1 MTLMTRDTH
10 DNYNEILYKIA
21 KLFAELQR
29 ILYLCSNNNKEMIIA
44 NTELL
49 DAFVQKHAQ
58 YAGPLNKWVEKV
70 KSTTWQNHSELK
82 QTFPSADYVK
92 NGRYVFNIGG
102 NNYRVIAVVIF
113 IGGVM
118 NIRFVGT
125 HPEYDKIDS
134 STI

>member
-1 MTLMTRDTH
+1 
-10 DNYNEILYKIA
+10 
-21 KLFAELQR
+21 
-29 ILYLCSNNNKEMIIA
+29 MIIA
-44 NTELL
+44 NKGVL

-58 YAGPLNKWVEKV
+58 SARPLNGWVEKV
-70 KSTTWQNHSELK
+70 KSATWRNHAELK

-102 NNYRVIAVVIF
+102 NNYRIVAVVIF
-113 IGGVM
+113 IGDVM

-125 HPEYDKIDS
+125 HSEYDKIDS